1 MSADGSLLVTILV
14 LAGTTALAWFIRM
27 MGIYGTATHD
37 WALQNAAQSKI
48 DRSSRSLPGGMEPG
62 VLVAILTAAAA
73 VELGVPEVK
82 LKSAH
87 ELRTNQSTS
96 EWPAHGRQMIFQS
109 HRLRS

>member
-1 MSADGSLLVTILV
+1 MSADGSLLVTMIV

-27 MGIYGTATHD
+27 MGIYGTATHE
-37 WALQNAAQSKI
+37 WALRNADTQRLERTTKALSGSI
-48 DRSSRSLPGGMEPG
+48 EPG

-82 LKSAH
+82 LQSAH
-87 ELRTNQSTS
+87 ELKTNQTSS

>member
-37 WALQNAAQSKI
+37 WALQNSSAPRADRPSRTQS
-48 DRSSRSLPGGMEPG
+48 GGIEPG

-73 VELGVPEVK
+73 VELGVTEVK